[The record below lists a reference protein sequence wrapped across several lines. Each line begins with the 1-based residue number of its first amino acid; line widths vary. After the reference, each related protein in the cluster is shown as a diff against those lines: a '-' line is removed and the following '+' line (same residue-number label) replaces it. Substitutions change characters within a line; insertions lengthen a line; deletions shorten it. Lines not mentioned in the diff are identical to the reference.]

1 VGKTG
6 GRLGFGMMGPA
17 WWAGWWSFGGVW
29 DRDGIGAAF
38 VKRVDVFKYR
48 YIYNQPEKVG
58 GVLG

>member
-1 VGKTG
+1 
-6 GRLGFGMMGPA
+6 MMGPA

-38 VKRVDVFKYR
+38 VKRVGVFKYR